1 MVARSSSS
9 AVSSTQWQRWRDLP
23 GVVLKDLPRYRR
35 AFERSGAGF
44 ESDPDGWISLCNRNE
59 RLLQVPGQRGFQCDF
74 ADGTTLHAPQVW
86 HSLARRMLASALAE
100 WPIEFA
106 QEPVRGGRD
115 EPEVSVIFTH
125 SGADRLPLL
134 LRTIE
139 TVNAQ
144 REVACECIVVDQSKV
159 PVRDALPRHVRH
171 IWLDNSAL
179 EPGWRKSW
187 GYNVGARAARG
198 DILLFQ
204 DGDVLMPARYAAEV
218 WSALRSG
225 HQAAASL
232 QRFLFYFD
240 QETTRGVLGG
250 LLDVNSAEVEQ
261 VRHNWKGGTIAIRR
275 DAFFDIGGFDEGFV
289 DWGGE
294 DDEFYDRC
302 AEVGHRRAG
311 YIPFVHLWHAPQQGR
326 ATKVENENTKRVMPS
341 RMALTRA
348 ARINE
353 LKRRQFG
360 QIQTPSPTR
369 RYGWLAVD
377 DFL

>member
-1 MVARSSSS
+1 MSS
-9 AVSSTQWQRWRDLP
+9 VQWQRWRDLP
-23 GVVLKDLPRYRR
+23 GVVLKDLPRYGR

-74 ADGTTLHAPQVW
+74 AEGSTLHAPQVW
-86 HSLARRMLASALAE
+86 PSLARRMLASALAE

-106 QEPVRGGRD
+106 QEPVRAGRD

-187 GYNVGARAARG
+187 GYNVGARAAKG
-198 DILLFQ
+198 DILVFQ
-204 DGDVLMPARYAAEV
+204 DGDVLMPTRYAGEV
-218 WSALRSG
+218 CSVLGSG
-225 HQAAASL
+225 HHAAASL
-232 QRFLFYFD
+232 QRFLFYVD
-240 QETTRGVLGG
+240 RPTTSLVLEGP
-250 LLDVNSAEVEQ
+250 LHADRAQVEQ

-275 DAFFDIGGFDEGFV
+275 DAFFDLGGFDEGFV

-302 AEVGHRRAG
+302 AEVGHCRAG
-311 YIPFVHLWHAPQQGR
+311 YIPFVHLWHAPQKGR
-326 ATKVENENTKRVMPS
+326 VQKSDNTNTRAIMPT
-341 RMALTRA
+341 RMALSQAHRIAELAGRA
-348 ARINE
+348 WGNM
-353 LKRRQFG
+353 
-360 QIQTPSPTR
+360 TSPDPRTG
-369 RYGWLAVD
+369 YGH
-377 DFL
+377 